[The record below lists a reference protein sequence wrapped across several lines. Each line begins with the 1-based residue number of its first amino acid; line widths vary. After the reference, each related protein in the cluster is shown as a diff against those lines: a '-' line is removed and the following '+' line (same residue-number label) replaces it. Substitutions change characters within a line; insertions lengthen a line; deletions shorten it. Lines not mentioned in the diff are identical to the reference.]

1 MACLI
6 KLLGDRGVV
15 DLGIGDAK
23 TVAEVSER
31 HRRRRHRVAVLTE
44 IEDEIKR
51 VKS

>member
-6 KLLGDRGVV
+6 KLLGDMV